1 VLVIVERTTARHQAR
16 LERRKRALQQLK
28 DEGFAELEVELL
40 DDVQEDDEIEKL
52 LNDQE
57 V

>member
-1 VLVIVERTTARHQAR
+1 MLVIVERTTARHQAR

-40 DDVQEDDEIEKL
+40 DDVQEEDEIEKF

>member
-1 VLVIVERTTARHQAR
+1 MLVIVERTTARHQAR
-16 LERRKRALQQLK
+16 LERCKRALQQLK

-40 DDVQEDDEIEKL
+40 DDVQEDDEIEKF

>member
-1 VLVIVERTTARHQAR
+1 MIVERTTARHQAR

-28 DEGFAELEVELL
+28 DEGFAELEVEV
-40 DDVQEDDEIEKL
+40 DDVQDNDFDEIEKFL
-52 LNDQE
+52 DDAK